1 MQDWGSTQ
9 THYLLSIFCNTHTHT
24 HIHHPVSCWS
34 SHSMPYAC
42 STAPPGVRTVQCIS
56 KVASLVG
63 WTGRSRLF
71 ASDWSGADVSGR
83 ERHGV
88 CADEPSWPINR
99 AVCLSCPQAC
109 SASSS
114 PQLCCTCLL
123 CLWRKTTC
131 VFGGVGVGGLDR
143 QKTESQ
149 MVDVQICETWQVFKC
164 AASQGVELCWH
175 YSPFSREGI
184 NHFTWVKDLQVSP
197 TQDNQFHL
205 VVKQQQ
211 NQFDMPHWLQLQHT
225 AHLNMLGVSCVTDLY
240 SI

>member
-1 MQDWGSTQ
+1 MFNSSPWCEDSAVRLKSSQLSWVNRQKQVVCFRLIRCWCVRKRETRCLCWWAELANKQSCLSELSSGLLCQQLAST
-9 THYLLSIFCNTHTHT
+9 LL
-24 HIHHPVSCWS
+24 
-34 SHSMPYAC
+34 Y
-42 STAPPGVRTVQCIS
+42 
-56 KVASLVG
+56 
-63 WTGRSRLF
+63 LF
-71 ASDWSGADVSGR
+71 ALFVKKNNMCFW
-83 ERHGV
+83 
-88 CADEPSWPINR
+88 
-99 AVCLSCPQAC
+99 
-109 SASSS
+109 
-114 PQLCCTCLL
+114 
-123 CLWRKTTC
+123 
-131 VFGGVGVGGLDR
+131 GGGGGGLDR